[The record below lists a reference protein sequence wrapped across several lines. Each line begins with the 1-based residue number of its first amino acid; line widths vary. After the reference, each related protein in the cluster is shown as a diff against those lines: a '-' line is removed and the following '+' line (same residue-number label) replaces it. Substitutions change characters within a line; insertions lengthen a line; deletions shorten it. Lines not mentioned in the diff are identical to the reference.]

1 MVMASE
7 VTVAELIRFLENQD
21 PDMPV
26 RTYCYE
32 LCHTEE
38 ILEYYVD
45 DDQGCVVIQ

>member
-32 LCHTEE
+32 FGQHEE

-45 DDQGCVVIQ
+45 RDAGVIVIQ